1 MAAIQFI
8 KNYSHLLVIAII
20 CVCLWM
26 LNARSAQL
34 EATNQRLEKLANSKD
49 EQINDLRSKN
59 DGLASS
65 VTELVTAVK
74 QQNDVMSQVTEQRA
88 VTAQQNRKLQNE
100 IKRYLAADKCAVA
113 PVPLMLLTGC
123 ETQQKPLVEYR
134 TVKQPQLSLPGELT
148 SPIDVPQPP
157 ASMTFGDSVSLNAE
171 LYGALGQ
178 CNIDRAAIKKIEETK
193 N

>member
-26 LNARSAQL
+26 LNARSSQL

-65 VTELVTAVK
+65 VNDLVKAVN
-74 QQNDVMSQVTEQRA
+74 QQNTVMSQVTEQRA

-113 PVPLMLLTGC
+113 PVPPDAADRLRDAAKAAG
-123 ETQQKPLVEYR
+123 
-134 TVKQPQLSLPGELT
+134 G
-148 SPIDVPQPP
+148 VP
-157 ASMTFGDSVSLNAE
+157 DSKSAK
-171 LYGALGQ
+171 GSTA
-178 CNIDRAAIKKIEETK
+178 R
-193 N
+193 

>member
-1 MAAIQFI
+1 MNPLNLI
-8 KNYSHLLVIAII
+8 KTFSPVIVIGLI
-20 CVCLWM
+20 CLALWM
-26 LNARSAQL
+26 LNARSSQL

-74 QQNDVMSQVTEQRA
+74 QQNDVMSQVAEQRA

-113 PVPLMLLTGC
+113 PVPPAAADRLRDAAKAAGGVPDS
-123 ETQQKPLVEYR
+123 KAA
-134 TVKQPQLSLPGELT
+134 TVK
-148 SPIDVPQPP
+148 P
-157 ASMTFGDSVSLNAE
+157 AG
-171 LYGALGQ
+171 
-178 CNIDRAAIKKIEETK
+178 
-193 N
+193 

>member
-8 KNYSHLLVIAII
+8 KNYSHLLVIAIL

-26 LNARSAQL
+26 LNARSEQL
-34 EATNQRLEKLANSKD
+34 EATNQRMEKLANSKD

-74 QQNDVMSQVTEQRA
+74 QQNVVMSQVTDQRA

-100 IKRYLAADKCAVA
+100 IKRYLAADKCADA
-113 PVPLMLLTGC
+113 LVPPDAADRLREAAKAAGGVPDSKTAKYSA
-123 ETQQKPLVEYR
+123 TQ
-134 TVKQPQLSLPGELT
+134 
-148 SPIDVPQPP
+148 
-157 ASMTFGDSVSLNAE
+157 
-171 LYGALGQ
+171 
-178 CNIDRAAIKKIEETK
+178 
-193 N
+193 

>member
-26 LNARSAQL
+26 LNARSSQL

-49 EQINDLRSKN
+49 DQIKDLRSKN

-74 QQNDVMSQVTEQRA
+74 QQNVVMSQVTEQRA

-113 PVPLMLLTGC
+113 PVPPDAADRLRDAAKAAGGVPDSKAASA
-123 ETQQKPLVEYR
+123 KP
-134 TVKQPQLSLPGELT
+134 SG
-148 SPIDVPQPP
+148 
-157 ASMTFGDSVSLNAE
+157 
-171 LYGALGQ
+171 
-178 CNIDRAAIKKIEETK
+178 
-193 N
+193 

>member
-1 MAAIQFI
+1 MATFQFI
-8 KNYSHLLVIAII
+8 KNYSHIFVIGLI
-20 CVCLWM
+20 CLALWM
-26 LNARSAQL
+26 LNARSSQL

-74 QQNDVMSQVTEQRA
+74 QQNEVMSQVAEQRA

-113 PVPLMLLTGC
+113 PVPAGAADRLRDAAKAAGGVQDSKTA
-123 ETQQKPLVEYR
+123 
-134 TVKQPQLSLPGELT
+134 
-148 SPIDVPQPP
+148 P
-157 ASMTFGDSVSLNAE
+157 ANPAG
-171 LYGALGQ
+171 
-178 CNIDRAAIKKIEETK
+178 
-193 N
+193 